1 MQRQSLPPSL
11 TTHKHLLPVADQIEI
26 AKMEQRGRNPA
37 AFRFLN
43 PDPIDWITTHFYIP
57 ELRGPIH
64 IYPHQAQAIREALRT
79 DDAGDFIYSTCI
91 YSDIKKSAKSTLVAA
106 VGLYRAF
113 QVDALDGWG
122 SIYIIANDL
131 KQADSRVA
139 YYMRRAIEL
148 NPDLRAVCQV
158 KNYKT
163 VLPNNTFIEAIP
175 IDPTGEAGS
184 NADMVVFSELWG
196 AHSKAQE
203 RMWTEST
210 LPPNKFGKSQRW
222 VETYAGFEG
231 ESNLLWNLYD
241 QTVLNGQRL
250 DPDLELYASPN
261 ARLFALW
268 NTVPRLPWQSEEYYA
283 AERATLMPSE
293 FNRVHRNQWSQGS
306 QESYLPD
313 MALWDAC
320 KEPRGT
326 IPPPD
331 RRTQLVIGI
340 DGAFGR
346 KAGASD
352 CFAVVGISRHPTD
365 RTRQA
370 VRVVKTWQAKAGEQI
385 DGEEV
390 ESYLRWLWN
399 AYAVQVICYD
409 PAMLQFMAQRL
420 GRSGEYRKEWWNP
433 RSVKIR
439 GGALFCEEF
448 SQATQR
454 VLADGA
460 LLDRILDRGI
470 AWDESLDGA
479 DVLREHLSSSDQKK
493 EIGVKEGRAIRIV
506 KREEKR
512 KIDLS
517 VALSQSSYRAAQLFG

>member
-1 MQRQSLPPSL
+1 MTNYAANSDPESEARARAQARKRKRQRIVSP
-11 TTHKHLLPVADQIEI
+11 
-26 AKMEQRGRNPA
+26 
-37 AFRFLN
+37 FLN

-57 ELRGPIH
+57 ELRGPIVL
-64 IYPHQAQAIREALRT
+64 YPHQEQAIREALRR
-79 DDAGDFIYSTCI
+79 DDDGLFVYSTCI
-91 YSDIKKSAKSTLVAA
+91 YSDIKKSAKSTIVAA
-106 VGLYRAF
+106 IALYRAF

-210 LPPNKFGKSQRW
+210 LPPGKFGKSQRW

-241 QTVLNGQRL
+241 QTVLSGQRL
-250 DPDLELYASPN
+250 DPDLEIYANPS

-268 NTVPRLPWQSEEYYA
+268 NTRPRLPWQSEEYYA

-306 QESYLPD
+306 QESYLPSI
-313 MALWDAC
+313 ALWDAC
-320 KEPRGT
+320 KESLPAL
-326 IPPPD
+326 D
-331 RRTQLVIGI
+331 RRDRIVLGV
-340 DGAFGR
+340 DGAVGR
-346 KAGASD
+346 SHGPSDYFALVAVGA
-352 CFAVVGISRHPTD
+352 HPTD
-365 RTRQA
+365 RKRLA
-370 VRVVKTWQAKAGEQI
+370 VRFVKAWQAKAGSMLDLIAIEQFI
-385 DGEEV
+385 
-390 ESYLRWLWN
+390 RWFWN
-399 AYAVQVICYD
+399 RFAVQEVALD
-409 PAMLQFMAQRL
+409 LSRL
-420 GRSGEYRKEWWNP
+420 ELMMQQLMRPGEYLSNPNDP
-433 RSVKIR
+433 RSPKQL
-439 GGALFCEEF
+439 GGSVYCLPFKQTE
-448 SQATQR
+448 QR
-454 VLADGA
+454 TIADGA
-460 LLDRILDRGI
+460 LLDRISSRGI
-470 AWDESLDGA
+470 VWDDTVEHWQI
-479 DVLREHLSSSDQKK
+479 LREHLSNADRKRDTSGEERKL
-493 EIGVKEGRAIRIV
+493 RIT
-506 KREEKR
+506 KRTEKQH
-512 KIDLS
+512 IDLA
-517 VALSQSSYRAAQLFG
+517 VALSMATQRATELLL